1 MKVIGITGGV
11 GAGKSEILKYLK
23 EHCRCRIIMA
33 DLVAHQLEKAGQVC
47 YDKLVG
53 LLGTEIL
60 GADGQIEKSR
70 MAAKIFQQKELLQQV
85 NAIVHPAVKEY
96 IKDAIAKERAKGEI
110 DVLFLEAAL
119 LIEDGYE
126 SIVDE
131 LWYIHTD
138 VEVRRSRLKSSRGYS
153 DEKIDS
159 IIRGQLP
166 EETFYE
172 HCQVVL
178 ENSGTLE
185 DVYRQIDKELGELL

>member
-23 EHCRCRIIMA
+23 EHCCCRIIMA
-33 DLVAHQLEKAGQVC
+33 DLVAHQLEEPGQVC
-47 YDKLVG
+47 YDKLVE

-60 GADGQIEKSR
+60 GADGRIEKSR
-70 MAAKIFQQKELLQQV
+70 MAAKIFRQRELLQRV

-96 IKDAIAKERAKGEI
+96 IKDAIATERAEGKI

-159 IIRGQLP
+159 ILRGQLP

>member
-33 DLVAHQLEKAGQVC
+33 DLVAHQLEEPGQVC

-60 GADGQIEKSR
+60 EADGQIEKGR
-70 MAAKIFQQKELLQQV
+70 MAARIFRQKELLQQV

-96 IKDAIAKERAKGEI
+96 IKDVIATERAKGEI

-138 VEVRRSRLKSSRGYS
+138 VEIRRSRLKSSRGYS

-159 IIRGQLP
+159 ILRGQLP

>member
-33 DLVAHQLEKAGQVC
+33 DLVAHQLEEPGQVC

-60 GADGQIEKSR
+60 EADGQIEKGR
-70 MAAKIFQQKELLQQV
+70 MAARIFRQKELLQQV

-96 IKDAIAKERAKGEI
+96 IKDVIATERAKGEI

-159 IIRGQLP
+159 IISGQLP

>member
-23 EHCRCRIIMA
+23 EHCCCRIIMA
-33 DLVAHQLEKAGQVC
+33 DLVAHQLEEPGQMC
-47 YDKLVG
+47 YDKLVE

-85 NAIVHPAVKEY
+85 NEIVHPAVKEY
-96 IKDAIAKERAKGEI
+96 IKDAIATERAKGEI

-159 IIRGQLP
+159 ILRGQLP
-166 EETFYE
+166 EETFYG

>member
-33 DLVAHQLEKAGQVC
+33 DLVAHQLEEPGQVC
-47 YDKLVG
+47 YDKLVE

-70 MAAKIFQQKELLQQV
+70 MAAKIFRQKELLQRV

-96 IKDAIAKERAKGEI
+96 IKDAIATERAKGEI

-138 VEVRRSRLKSSRGYS
+138 VEIRRSRLKSSRGYS

-159 IIRGQLP
+159 IISGQLP

>member
-33 DLVAHQLEKAGQVC
+33 DLVAHQLEEPGQVC

-60 GADGQIEKSR
+60 EADGQIEKGR
-70 MAAKIFQQKELLQQV
+70 MAARIFRQKELLQQV

-96 IKDAIAKERAKGEI
+96 IKDVIATERAKGEI

-138 VEVRRSRLKSSRGYS
+138 VEIRRSRLKSSRGYS

-159 IIRGQLP
+159 IISGQLP